1 MRNILYLFLFFWV
14 GQTVFATDRTLSER
28 AEITVITCG
37 VGDELYSLFGH
48 TAIRVNDPMEGI
60 DRVYNYGMFDFST
73 PNFYGK
79 FVKGNLLYF
88 ADYSTFKNFLVGYYY
103 DNRSVYEQVLNL
115 EQHEK
120 QAIWEDLNNSLAEE
134 NKYYVYK
141 FIDDNCTTRVEDIIN
156 KNLSQPINTDIEGN
170 RENYRTILNTYLKS
184 RYFELLGINLIFGA
198 KVDQKSTSLFLPDKL
213 MKGIAETTI
222 EGKPLVK
229 TTITVLEGNDGQ
241 EDNGSWWNTIW
252 LFSAVVLL
260 LTYLNTFKT
269 IRNIYFVVIGLF
281 GVFFFGVGFYSL
293 HTELLSNNT
302 ILLCSPLFLVLP
314 FVRRKYII
322 MKIIQLLIF
331 LSLFLYVFFNLS
343 SEKLIVTLPLFF
355 LTVVTLAI
363 DMRSSRNWVMNK

>member
-1 MRNILYLFLFFWV
+1 MRNILYLFLFFWI
-14 GQTVFATDRTLSER
+14 GQAVFANERALSER
-28 AEITVITCG
+28 AEITVLTCG

-79 FVKGNLLYF
+79 FVKGDLLYF
-88 ADYSTFKNFLVGYYY
+88 ADYSTYKNFLVGYYY
-103 DNRSVYEQVLNL
+103 DNRAVYEQVLNL
-115 EQHEK
+115 SQEQK
-120 QAIWEDLNNSLAEE
+120 QAIWEELNNSLKEE

-141 FIDDNCTTRVEDIIN
+141 FIDQNCTTKVGDILN
-156 KNLSQPINTDIEGN
+156 HNLSKPLNTDIEGN
-170 RENYRTILNTYLKS
+170 REEYRTILNTYLKS
-184 RYFELLGINLIFGA
+184 RYFELLGINLIFGS

-222 EGKPLVK
+222 DGKPLVK
-229 TTITVLEGNDGQ
+229 ETFTVLEENKKEENKGV
-241 EDNGSWWNTIW
+241 WWNTIW

-260 LTYLNTFKT
+260 LTYLNTFQMV
-269 IRNIYFVVIGLF
+269 RNAYFILMGVL
-281 GVFFFGVGFYSL
+281 GVFFFAVGFYSL
-293 HTELLSNNT
+293 HSELLSNNT

-322 MKIIQLLIF
+322 LKIVQMLLF
-331 LSLFLYVFFNLS
+331 VSLFLYVVLNLS

-355 LTVVTLAI
+355 LTVVSLAI
-363 DMRSSRNWVMNK
+363 DMRSSRSWVMTK